1 MPPNAGITISIQDK
15 TRNNQFNFPLQA
27 YSVPVYFLMHDTL
40 DLIART
46 SLVGSRPIPFYDFLQ
61 LDLGNPSQSRRYSDL
76 RQFSVSPDQQS
87 LLMVLDKGDAAPW
100 LALARL
106 DAGPAQ
112 VSWLYVESPKVNLF
126 QDAFSGPVSGLVVN
140 EPIAWSPDSLTGVCL
155 ISVDQGTKTV
165 QGRIIW
171 RDLLAKIEWAD
182 QGWKVTTQAL
192 DLSLYHFHDGAA
204 LTDLKVLN
212 DRTAL
217 FLTQDNATTPVEVD
231 VKKVEP

>member
-1 MPPNAGITISIQDK
+1 
-15 TRNNQFNFPLQA
+15 
-27 YSVPVYFLMHDTL
+27 
-40 DLIART
+40 
-46 SLVGSRPIPFYDFLQ
+46 
-61 LDLGNPSQSRRYSDL
+61 
-76 RQFSVSPDQQS
+76 
-87 LLMVLDKGDAAPW
+87 
-100 LALARL
+100 
-106 DAGPAQ
+106 
-112 VSWLYVESPKVNLF
+112 
-126 QDAFSGPVSGLVVN
+126 
-140 EPIAWSPDSLTGVCL
+140 
-155 ISVDQGTKTV
+155 VDQGTKTV